1 MKRREKK
8 LSVMDWVLVGLLDTL
23 AGVVAGGLMAIWQ
36 LPSAYRWRGY
46 WAIGG
51 EWLLVIIAIIMAVRL
66 THAFQMFMIFG
77 GKKHGKM
84 RSVSQGH
91 YRSGGNRSGVRRKV
105 LRQGVRQE
113 AEIARK
119 TSQGKDRYTAKS
131 TAERQIIGQLTVYDI
146 LAAHEKSTDQNG
158 RCATNG

>member
-1 MKRREKK
+1 
-8 LSVMDWVLVGLLDTL
+8 MDWVLVGLMDTL

-119 TSQGKDRYTAKS
+119 TSQGKDRYTA
-131 TAERQIIGQLTVYDI
+131 
-146 LAAHEKSTDQNG
+146 
-158 RCATNG
+158 

>member
-8 LSVMDWVLVGLLDTL
+8 LSGMDWVLVGLLDTL

-84 RSVSQGH
+84 RSVSQGP
-91 YRSGGNRSGVRRKV
+91 YRSGGHRSGVRRKV
-105 LRQGVRQE
+105 LRESNSYSGNYRMSK
-113 AEIARK
+113 IAFSGDTDGGDWICK
-119 TSQGKDRYTAKS
+119 A
-131 TAERQIIGQLTVYDI
+131 QIV
-146 LAAHEKSTDQNG
+146 EVKK
-158 RCATNG
+158 

>member
-1 MKRREKK
+1 MGAGQNLHERGKPQMKRRGKK
-8 LSVMDWVLVGLLDTL
+8 LNVMDWVLVGLLDTL

-66 THAFQMFMIFG
+66 FMIFG

-91 YRSGGNRSGVRRKV
+91 YRPGGNRSGVRRKV

-113 AEIARK
+113 AEITRK
-119 TSQGKDRYTAKS
+119 TSQGKGRYTA
-131 TAERQIIGQLTVYDI
+131 
-146 LAAHEKSTDQNG
+146 
-158 RCATNG
+158 

>member
-1 MKRREKK
+1 MG
-8 LSVMDWVLVGLLDTL
+8 WVVVGLLDTL
-23 AGVVAGGLMAIWQ
+23 AGVISGGLMALWQ
-36 LPSAYRWRGY
+36 LPSTYRWRGY

-51 EWLLVIIAIIMAVRL
+51 EWILIVGAIIIASRL
-66 THAFQMFMIFG
+66 MHELQMQALFG
-77 GKKHGKM
+77 GKKKNDKV

-119 TSQGKDRYTAKS
+119 TSQGKDRYTA
-131 TAERQIIGQLTVYDI
+131 
-146 LAAHEKSTDQNG
+146 
-158 RCATNG
+158 